1 MKQAKNKGL
10 DDYIYIRL
18 DKKTKKELK
27 KKAKESGSN
36 MTIYVRQLVLRDML
50 TESPDGLPS

>member
-27 KKAKESGSN
+27 KKARESGSN
-36 MTIYVRQLVLRDML
+36 MTIWVRQLVLRELM
-50 TESPDGLPS
+50 ESPDRIPS